1 MALAFFW
8 LKRNKGWL
16 KTQDKKEEFIKF
28 IENTS
33 LDIGGLASKL
43 PKLPDADPK
52 CSTLKRKRSIWE
64 RSTLEKRGILDGVID
79 TIQDVASAVSC
90 AAKVATNLVDRVK
103 DVNPPELEIDNL
115 IEALDQLGG
124 KLQELDDPKEPTI
137 SPSESESTPSSTSSS
152 ASCTSSSAVP
162 ICTESVAVLS
172 SFSINGDGTITSVQS
187 VTTTTCTTI
196 TGCDVKASTTAV
208 TSASATVS
216 EYPVCDGKCS
226 ACTGEIKR
234 SNNDPFHSRRLA
246 KRSLPAIEEDF
257 FGVEEWNENTVLAI
271 ENGPDRQW
279 LNWFFDNRNDVTTD
293 DTDAK
298 FSNPKK
304 LLVKVA
310 SIDRAFGDSA
320 STTSV
325 SGLVG

>member
-16 KTQDKKEEFIKF
+16 KTQEKKEEFIKF
-28 IENTS
+28 VENTS
-33 LDIGGLASKL
+33 LDIDGLASKL

-79 TIQDVASAVSC
+79 TIKDVASAVSC

-115 IEALDQLGG
+115 IEALDQLGS

-187 VTTTTCTTI
+187 ITTTTCTTI

-208 TSASATVS
+208 TSASATAS

-226 ACTGEIKR
+226 ACTEKLKR
-234 SNNDPFHSRRLA
+234 SNNDPFHRRRLA
-246 KRSLPAIEEDF
+246 KRSLPSIDDEF
-257 FGVEEWNENTVLAI
+257 LGLEEWNENTADAI
-271 ENGPDRQW
+271 RNGPNSEELDWNFEKRQ
-279 LNWFFDNRNDVTTD
+279 DATTD
-293 DTDAK
+293 DTIAK
-298 FSNPKK
+298 FKK
-304 LLVKVA
+304 ILLAKVA

-320 STTSV
+320 STTGV
-325 SGLVG
+325 TGLVG